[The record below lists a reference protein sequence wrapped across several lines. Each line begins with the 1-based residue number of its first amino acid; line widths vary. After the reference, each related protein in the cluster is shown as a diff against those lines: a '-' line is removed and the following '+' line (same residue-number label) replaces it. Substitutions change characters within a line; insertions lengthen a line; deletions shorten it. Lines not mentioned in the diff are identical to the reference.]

1 MTTAFAPHPAFTP
14 SSDEV
19 AARPRPRR
27 RVLKV
32 ALVVLALLTLLAIA
46 GRAAVSLTASR
57 SGVAT
62 HDIATPRKGDVK
74 LAVREVGSIEPL
86 RKTEIK
92 AKVSGQVAKI
102 AVDVGDRVKAGDV
115 LIDLDPVDVKRDVAV
130 GTAQLGVTYA
140 ELRSAERLLA
150 TKQRM
155 VAAGV
160 TPRGDLLPLEAEVAR
175 LSAVARVGAADLAQR
190 RDRLGYMRIRSPI
203 DGVVLV
209 RNVQPGELVT
219 QGTASIFDGRPLL
232 VVAQVEKLVV
242 RTELNQVDVGRT
254 HVDEPVAI
262 KVDAVPGHT
271 FKGTVY
277 RIAAMAEA
285 SQRKRDANL
294 VFPVEVLL
302 DTSQDGAAALRPGM
316 IADVDIDV
324 EAHAGVTTLPI
335 EALVHDGDR
344 LRVWRV
350 GGPGEK
356 DQLVD
361 VGVGLQNDEVFEV
374 LSGVSEG
381 DQVRIKPSEAPTVAA
396 GG

>member
-1 MTTAFAPHPAFTP
+1 
-14 SSDEV
+14 
-19 AARPRPRR
+19 
-27 RVLKV
+27 VLKV